1 LEDFILS
8 IVNPRPSDISFS
20 SSDGVNVSDSELTVK
35 PEHFQEIPFFRI
47 FAPEQIEQLRPYFQ
61 ISSYADTTVL
71 FEEGDR
77 GDYTCFILEGT
88 IEIRKESVSSKQTVI
103 AKFGRGSIVGE
114 MALIDEYPRSASAKV
129 TAKSKLL
136 ILQNDSFN
144 ELLANYPNL
153 GILFFKEI
161 AKILS
166 QRLRRTAGRFS
177 DIF

>member
-1 LEDFILS
+1 MS
-8 IVNPRPSDISFS
+8 N
-20 SSDGVNVSDSELTVK
+20 SELKVQ
-35 PEHFQEIPFFRI
+35 PEHFQDIPFFRI
-47 FAPEQIEQLRPYFQ
+47 FSTAQIEQLQPYFK
-61 ISSYADTTVL
+61 ISSYAETTLL
-71 FEEGDR
+71 FDEGDR

-88 IEIRKESVSSKQTVI
+88 IEIRKESVSSSQTVI

-114 MALIDEYPRSASAKV
+114 MALIDDYPRSASAKV
-129 TAKSKLL
+129 TANSKLL
-136 ILQNDSFN
+136 ILHNKSFT
-144 ELLANYPNL
+144 ELLAQYPNL